1 MTLVKAPPA
10 ETDDSPL
17 KCHGRDAMSVQQ
29 VDRSG
34 WSVFFD
40 TFTKSLRGKRAEVE
54 VASLD
59 VGDQIEAE
67 WVPLIGMTYDHRN
80 DLIEVALD
88 GVDHLIRKPQEVY
101 ADFDVG
107 GIIAVEV
114 IDAEGTRQIIK
125 LSDPLAL
132 PAPVD
137 QSSAAAR

>member
-1 MTLVKAPPA
+1 
-10 ETDDSPL
+10 
-17 KCHGRDAMSVQQ
+17 MSVQQ

-34 WSVFFD
+34 WAVFFD
-40 TFTKSLRGKRAEVE
+40 TFTKSLPGKRAEVE

-59 VGDQIEAE
+59 LGDQIEAE
-67 WVPLIGMTYDHRN
+67 WAPLIGMTYDHKN
-80 DLIEVALD
+80 DLIEVALE
-88 GVDHLIRKPQEVY
+88 GVDHLIRGPQEVY

-114 IDAEGTRQIIK
+114 IDANGTRQIIK

-137 QSSAAAR
+137 HSSAAVR